1 MKENTLTAHSECLP
15 LESVFI
21 APVSGAF
28 ESRAK
33 ISSEWKS
40 LNYLSEPD
48 LEEATQEYRAFEEL
62 LARWVP
68 NIHYFPSGEG
78 LSLDAVYSRDA
89 SIATDAGI
97 ILCNMGKAARQKE
110 PEMQARLFQK
120 EGIPIL
126 GKIEAPGTLEGGDVA
141 WLDQHTLAVGRS
153 YRTNAE
159 GIQQLKTLLAPLGVQ
174 VVVAELPHFRGPS
187 DVFHLMSILSPLDK
201 DLALVYSPLMPISF
215 REGLIKRGYTLV
227 EVPESEFDS
236 LGCNVLAVAP
246 RICIMA
252 KGNPLTEAALKKAG
266 CQVHTYKGTEISLKG
281 GGGPTCLTRPLK
293 RRF

>member
-1 MKENTLTAHSECLP
+1 
-15 LESVFI
+15 
-21 APVSGAF
+21 
-28 ESRAK
+28 
-33 ISSEWKS
+33 
-40 LNYLSEPD
+40 
-48 LEEATQEYRAFEEL
+48 
-62 LARWVP
+62 VP
-68 NIHYFPSGEG
+68 KIHYFPSGKG
-78 LSLDAVYSRDA
+78 LSLDALYCRDA
-89 SIATDAGI
+89 SIATDAGM

-110 PEMQARLFQK
+110 PDMQARLFQK
-120 EGIPIL
+120 EGIPIV

-159 GIQQLKTLLAPLGVQ
+159 GIKQLKALLAPLGVNL
-174 VVVAELPHFRGPS
+174 VVAELPHYKGES

-215 REGLIKRGYTLV
+215 REGLIKRGYTLI

-246 RICIMA
+246 RVCIMA
-252 KGNPLTEAALKKAG
+252 EGNPLTEAVLKKAG
-266 CQVHTYKGTEISLKG
+266 CQVHTYKGSEISLKG

-293 RRF
+293 RQV